1 MRNASIVV
9 LLMGLGGGAYLTV
22 STGERKELRIATAEV
37 TRGAIIDAVRAY
49 GRLEPI
55 TTVDVGAQV
64 SGRIADVLADFN
76 DIVQRGDVLAR
87 IDPSIVETQ
96 IAQARAIVH
105 RLEVERE
112 RLTIARTDAQ
122 RKLDRATTLWRRSL
136 ITQAELQNARVA
148 FLLAEAQLR
157 SAQAQLAQAAAVLDQ
172 REVDLQQTVIRAPI
186 DGIVVSRRVDAG
198 QTVSAR
204 MQTPV
209 LFELAASLT
218 TMRALAAVREADIGR
233 VRAGQPVT
241 FRVDAYPSEAF
252 TGVINQV
259 RINPIQG
266 RGVTTYMT
274 VIDVPNGSL
283 KLRPGMTADMSIKV
297 AERHDAVRVPASAI
311 AFTPSSA
318 VLASIGA
325 DSIESP
331 SDGLA
336 EESLNSTEVGEIG
349 APLEGTEPSA
359 VRSADEDLASS
370 AIIDE
375 LLAPPIPVETVS
387 QEEVWVLEDG
397 ELMPVDVVVGISDG
411 RVTELIAGELQPGDE
426 VVWSV
431 RDSDAPV
438 RPELSMRDLF
448 RRRR

>member
-1 MRNASIVV
+1 
-9 LLMGLGGGAYLTV
+9 
-22 STGERKELRIATAEV
+22 
-37 TRGAIIDAVRAY
+37 
-49 GRLEPI
+49 
-55 TTVDVGAQV
+55 
-64 SGRIADVLADFN
+64 
-76 DIVQRGDVLAR
+76 
-87 IDPSIVETQ
+87 
-96 IAQARAIVH
+96 
-105 RLEVERE
+105 
-112 RLTIARTDAQ
+112 
-122 RKLDRATTLWRRSL
+122 
-136 ITQAELQNARVA
+136 
-148 FLLAEAQLR
+148 
-157 SAQAQLAQAAAVLDQ
+157 
-172 REVDLQQTVIRAPI
+172 
-186 DGIVVSRRVDAG
+186 
-198 QTVSAR
+198 
-204 MQTPV
+204 
-209 LFELAASLT
+209 
-218 TMRALAAVREADIGR
+218 
-233 VRAGQPVT
+233 
-241 FRVDAYPSEAF
+241 
-252 TGVINQV
+252 
-259 RINPIQG
+259 
-266 RGVTTYMT
+266 
-274 VIDVPNGSL
+274 
-283 KLRPGMTADMSIKV
+283 MTADMSIKV

-375 LLAPPIPVETVS
+375 LLAPPIPVETMS